1 MITHS
6 DEGPDHDP
14 EDPLTVLLRPSA
26 DYLGAPPGRYE
37 AIRRGATRRRLLKA
51 AAGAALTC
59 GIAALAILPLRLSA
73 TDTPG
78 TPAVPMAPPP
88 ASTPSTL
95 PSEPPTPRPS
105 DPVPTPDARTTER
118 SGAPT
123 KAPSSAPRTTSPLPE
138 TRAPSQAPTA
148 SASVTPSA
156 LRNTAEPTPATGTG
170 R

>member
-37 AIRRGATRRRLLKA
+37 AIRRGASRRRLVKA

-78 TPAVPMAPPP
+78 SPAVPMAPP
-88 ASTPSTL
+88 SVGDPSPR
-95 PSEPPTPRPS
+95 PSLSPTPRPS
-105 DPVPTPDARTTER
+105 DPVAARETRRNERTGSPTTAPDAPPAAT
-118 SGAPT
+118 
-123 KAPSSAPRTTSPLPE
+123 PSPRTRDRSQV
-138 TRAPSQAPTA
+138 PSA
-148 SASVTPSA
+148 SASVVPSA
-156 LRNTAEPTPATGTG
+156 VRSATPAPSEPAT
-170 R
+170 RP